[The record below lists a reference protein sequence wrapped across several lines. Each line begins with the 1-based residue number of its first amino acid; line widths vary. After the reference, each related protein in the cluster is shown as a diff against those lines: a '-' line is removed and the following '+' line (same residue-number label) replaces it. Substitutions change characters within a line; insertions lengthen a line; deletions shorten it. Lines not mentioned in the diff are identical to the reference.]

1 MTKVTS
7 IFVLAAF
14 ASATAYAQT
23 AYPQSQSAYARD
35 EAMTYTYIEGAY
47 AHTDTDD
54 GLDIDGDG
62 LDVAGS
68 FALTD
73 TLFLTGGYTSRDFD
87 FGIDLDRYEAGLGG
101 HLPLAPNLDVVGT
114 VSYLHSEED
123 FAFGDADDD
132 GIGLALGLRGRLTD
146 ALELQGGLSYADLD
160 DFTDD
165 LALNIGGRYYMT
177 PQLALGAGFEAG
189 DDVSTW
195 TVGLRY
201 EFR

>member
-1 MTKVTS
+1 MMEATR

-14 ASATAYAQT
+14 ASATAYAQA
-23 AYPQSQSAYARD
+23 AYPQSQSAYTQD
-35 EAMTYTYIEGAY
+35 DAMNYTYVEGAY
-47 AHTDTDD
+47 ANTDID
-54 GLDIDGDG
+54 GGLDGDG
-62 LDVAGS
+62 LDVRGS
-68 FALTD
+68 FSLTD

-101 HLPLAPNLDVVGT
+101 HLPLAANLDVVGT

-146 ALELQGGLSYADLD
+146 ALEVQGGLSYADLD
-160 DFTDD
+160 DFNDD
-165 LALNIGGRYYMT
+165 LALSIDGRYYMT